1 MQPFTIY
8 NASAGSGK
16 TFTLVKEYLKI
27 ILGSPYPDHFKS
39 VLAITFT
46 NKAVNEMK
54 ERILMNLK
62 SFSTIKEG
70 VPGNTM
76 FDAVANDL
84 KISDTELS
92 SRATR
97 ALNKILHHYALFD
110 IVTIDKFNHRLLR
123 TFAHD
128 LKLPINFEVVLDT
141 ALLLQEATDM
151 LLFQAGEDALLTKV
165 LLDFAL
171 EKADDDKSWDIGRD
185 LFNMSKLLLNENH
198 TQPLTQLQNISLE
211 DFHSTG
217 ETLRKQIRENELR
230 IKNEAKKALE
240 CIENRQIPFN
250 SFTRGSLPNFFKK
263 LAEGTLQVSFGLK
276 WQENIA
282 GEPLYPKKTDLD
294 TAAQIESIQPELAH
308 YFETVKALFYKIRF
322 LRNLTGNLTPLS
334 LLNTIQQHLQIIKN
348 ERNLLM
354 ISEFNQLISNE
365 IALQPAPFIYERIGE
380 KYRHYFIDEFQDTSA
395 LQWQNLVPLIGNAL
409 ESETLSGQRGTL
421 MLVGDAKQAIYRWRG
436 GEAEQFI
443 NLYQCHN
450 PFQVEEKTVL
460 NLPKNFRSCREIIE
474 FNNRFFRHIAP
485 LLTEPSYKDLF
496 LNSHQDINNREN
508 GYVHFDFIEKNQVA
522 DEAIAYCEKVVAHI
536 RRSVEEGWQYSD
548 ICILTRRKKEGSI
561 LASYL
566 TEHHI
571 PVVSSESLLVYKD
584 PGVHFLIN
592 ILQWCT
598 QPQNKEITFSLL
610 LYLSQNNE
618 VPVHTCIQ
626 EYLNNPVKL
635 FETYSFSPDAFRQLP
650 LFEAFEYAV
659 FCFVLGESS
668 NAHIH
673 YFMDEVLEFSVRA
686 GSYSEDF
693 LSYWE
698 KKKENLSIV
707 SPQDSNA
714 VKIMTIHKSKGL
726 EFPIV
731 IYPFANTRIKDEI
744 DARLWLPVHDETLN
758 LPAALFSKNKDLAE
772 YHEDYKKSIQTYEAQ
787 QELDQYNLLYVA
799 LTRAVSQLYIVSDYS
814 VNNKGEETT
823 NTFSGLFINYL
834 KITPVWNDSQRS
846 FHFGE
851 KPLPKKPA
859 SAPTAEVLTFSSKNP
874 LNPVFKTITKGGALW
889 ETSLETARE
898 KGNLYHLLLS
908 RVQYHN
914 ELDDMLE
921 EAEKEGIIANER
933 PSLFETLSKVIYR
946 EELAPYFSQP
956 YTIYNEHDIYTASGD
971 VLRPDRIAIDNRGNA
986 TILDYKTG
994 KFSDTYTHQLQMYE
1008 AALTEM
1014 GYCVKNKILVF
1025 IGPEIEVQ
1033 YV

>member
-1 MQPFTIY
+1 LQPFTIY

-27 ILGSPYPDHFKS
+27 ILGSPHPNHFKS

-54 ERILMNLK
+54 ERILINLK
-62 SFSTIKEG
+62 SFSDTKEG
-70 VPGNTM
+70 IAGNAM
-76 FDAVANDL
+76 FHAVANDL
-84 KISDTELS
+84 KISDKELS

-97 ALNKILHHYALFD
+97 TLNKILQHYALFD

-128 LKLPINFEVVLDT
+128 LKLPVNFEVVLDT

-151 LLFQAGEDALLTKV
+151 LLFQAGKDPFVTRI

-198 TQPLTQLQNISLE
+198 TRPLTQLQTISLK
-211 DFHSTG
+211 DFRAMG
-217 ETLRKQIRENELR
+217 ETLRKQIRENELQ
-230 IKNEAKKALE
+230 IKNEAQQALD
-240 CIENRQIPFN
+240 CIENQQIPFN
-250 SFTRGSLPNFFKK
+250 SFTRGALPGFFKK
-263 LAEGTLQVSFGLK
+263 LASGDLQVNFGLK

-282 GEPLYPKKTDLD
+282 GETLYPKKTDPD
-294 TAAQIESIQPELAH
+294 TAAKIDSIQTELAQ
-308 YFETVKALFYKIRF
+308 YFETVKTLFYKIRF

-365 IALQPAPFIYERIGE
+365 IVLQPAPFIYERIGE

-395 LQWQNLVPLIGNAL
+395 LQWQNLQPLIGNAL
-409 ESETLSGQRGTL
+409 ESETLSGQRGSL

-450 PFQVEEKTVL
+450 PFQIEEKTVL
-460 NLPKNFRSCREIIE
+460 NLPKNFRSCREIIQ
-474 FNNRFFRHIAP
+474 FNNQFFSHIAP
-485 LLTEPSYKDLF
+485 MLTEPAYTDLF
-496 LNSHQDINNREN
+496 LNSAQEVNYREN
-508 GYVHFDFIEKNQVA
+508 GYVHFDFIEKNLVT
-522 DEAIAYCEKVVAHI
+522 DEATAYCEKVMAHI
-536 RRSVEEGWQYSD
+536 RQSLEEGWQYSD

-561 LASYL
+561 LASCL

-592 ILQWCT
+592 ILQWCI
-598 QPQNKEITFSLL
+598 QPQNKEVTFSLL
-610 LYLSQNNE
+610 LYLARKDE
-618 VPVHTCIQ
+618 VPVHTFIQ
-626 EYLNNPVKL
+626 EHFGHPVKL
-635 FETYSFSPDAFRQLP
+635 FEKYGFSPDAFRQLP
-650 LFEAFEYAV
+650 LYEAFEYTI
-659 FCFVLGESS
+659 FCFRLTESS

-673 YFMDEVLEFSVRA
+673 YFMDEVLEYSVRN
-686 GSYSEDF
+686 GSHSEDF

-731 IYPFANTRIKDEI
+731 IYPFANTRIKEEI
-744 DARLWLPVHDETLN
+744 DARLWLPVKEEN
-758 LPAALFSKNKDLAE
+758 PGLPVALFSKNKDLAA
-772 YHEDYKKSIQTYEAQ
+772 YHEDYKKSIQTYEAK

-799 LTRAVSQLYIVSDYS
+799 LTRAISQLYILSDYS
-814 VNNKGEETT
+814 VNHKGQEST

-834 KITPVWNDSQRS
+834 KTTTVWDDAQRS
-846 FHFGE
+846 FYFGKKPSPE
-851 KPLPKKPA
+851 KPAATPA
-859 SAPTAEVLTFSSKNP
+859 GETLVFSSKNP
-874 LNPVFKTITKGGALW
+874 LNPIYKTITKGGALW

-908 RVQYHN
+908 RIQYQN
-914 ELDDMLE
+914 ELDTMLK
-921 EAEKEGIIANER
+921 EAEKEGIIANDR
-933 PSLFETLSKVIYR
+933 LSLFDTLNKVVCHT
-946 EELAPYFSQP
+946 ELAPYFSEP
-956 YTIYNEHDIYTASGD
+956 YTVYNERDIYTASGE
-971 VLRPDRIAIDNRGNA
+971 VLRPDRIAIDTLGNA
-986 TILDYKTG
+986 TIIDYKTG
-994 KFSDTYTHQLQMYE
+994 KFSDTYVTQLQMYE
-1008 AALTEM
+1008 KALAEM
-1014 GYCVKNKILVF
+1014 GYPVKNKILVF